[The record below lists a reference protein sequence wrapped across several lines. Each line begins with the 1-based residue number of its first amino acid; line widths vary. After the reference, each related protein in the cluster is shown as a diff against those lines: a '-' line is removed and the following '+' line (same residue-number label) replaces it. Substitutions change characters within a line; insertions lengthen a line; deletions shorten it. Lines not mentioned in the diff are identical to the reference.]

1 MSIKIVPTAI
11 PDVKII
17 IPIRH
22 RDQRGFFTEVYNKR
36 VFMEA
41 GIELDFVQDNLS
53 FSANKGTVR
62 GLHFQKPPYA
72 QDKLVYVVKGAIFDV
87 AVDLRKDSPS
97 FGKHVTEIIT
107 AEEGNQILVPI
118 GFAHG
123 FCTLDPNTEVIYK
136 ATNYYAP
143 AHDGG
148 LLWNDPELAIDWLVS
163 EDEAILSEED
173 RAQLQFPELI
183 RSFTF

>member
-11 PDVKII
+11 QDVKII

-87 AVDLRKDSPS
+87 AVDLRKDSAS

-173 RAQLQFPELI
+173 RVQLQFPELI